1 MLIRANGKKY
11 CKNKIFIFL
20 IILIIV
26 LASTA
31 IFCININNKKVSENS
46 ILDSKDNNTKMHEAN
61 NLGKIFE
68 VTGANIFDKNDISQ
82 NGVTSTNKDKP
93 SSNNKNET
101 SKKFN
106 LVEKNDKTAD
116 KKYKNNT
123 KNWNEKCDWNLILL
137 NDDNPIPKGKEQKK
151 FSNYGEVKVHPE
163 ILPDLKNMIESA
175 KKDGIILWIS
185 SCYRSIEKQT
195 KLHNKKIDYYLKKG
209 YGRKEAETLARRV
222 VAAPGTSEHNLGIAV
237 DFNGVLDDF
246 YKTKEYEW
254 LIKNST
260 KYGFILRYQKE
271 KQNITNKIYEPWHFR
286 YIGKDHAEKL
296 KKLNMCFEEYVKYLK
311 ARK

>member
-1 MLIRANGKKY
+1 MKKY
-11 CKNKIFIFL
+11 CKKKIFIFS
-20 IILIIV
+20 IILIII
-26 LASTA
+26 LASAT
-31 IFCININNKKVSENS
+31 IFCTNINSKKVPANPILNSKENNNKMDETNE
-46 ILDSKDNNTKMHEAN
+46 LDKIPGVASTNTSDESSNSKDNIISVNRNKPNDNNNKTRKKI
-61 NLGKIFE
+61 NLG
-68 VTGANIFDKNDISQ
+68 G
-82 NGVTSTNKDKP
+82 
-93 SSNNKNET
+93 
-101 SKKFN
+101 
-106 LVEKNDKTAD
+106 
-116 KKYKNNT
+116 KNNT

-137 NDDNPIPKGKEQKK
+137 NDDNPIPKGKEQPEL
-151 FSNYGEVKVHPE
+151 SYYGGVKVHPG
-163 ILPDLKNMIESA
+163 ILPDLKNMVESA

-195 KLHNKKIDYYLKKG
+195 NLHNNKINYYLKKG

-222 VAAPGTSEHNLGIAV
+222 VAAPGTSEHNLGLAV